1 MNHMPQLN
9 RRAFVVG
16 AAAVGAGLAV
26 GFDVPFGGPAA
37 VHAADGTTEVNA
49 WVVIRPDDTVV
60 IRIARSEMGQGTLT
74 GLAQLVAEELECDWD
89 KVTTEYPTPG
99 QSAARKRPWG
109 SFNTGG
115 SIGIRTSQQYVR
127 RGGAAARVMLVQ
139 AAANQWAVPVAEC
152 TAANSIITHTPTGR
166 TVTYG
171 KVAEVAARIPRTG
184 RLPARASSG
193 STPRTRRPA
202 R

>member
-1 MNHMPQLN
+1 MPTSTMSLPISAAAAHCSRCAQPFTLRPALEEDAMKHLSQPS

-16 AAAVGAGLAV
+16 ASAAGLAL
-26 GFDVPFGGPAA
+26 GFDFPFGGLPEAYAA
-37 VHAADGTTEVNA
+37 SGAPEINA
-49 WVVIRPDDTVV
+49 WVVIRPDDAVV
-60 IRIARSEMGQGTLT
+60 IRVARSEMGQGTLT

-89 KVTTEYPTPG
+89 RVTTEYPTPG

-139 AAANQWAVPVAEC
+139 AAANEWAVPVAEC
-152 TAANSIITHTPTGR
+152 TAASSIITHTPTGR
-166 TVTYG
+166 TVT
-171 KVAEVAARIPRTG
+171 
-184 RLPARASSG
+184 
-193 STPRTRRPA
+193 
-202 R
+202 